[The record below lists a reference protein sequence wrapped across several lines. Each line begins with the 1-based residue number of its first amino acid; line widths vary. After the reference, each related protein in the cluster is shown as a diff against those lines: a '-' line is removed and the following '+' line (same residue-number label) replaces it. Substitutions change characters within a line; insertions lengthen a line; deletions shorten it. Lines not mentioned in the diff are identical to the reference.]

1 MRSTCE
7 DRSAISVLDR
17 TPCARIASL
26 NCAPIEVTGLSA
38 FIALCM
44 TTDMSF
50 QRTAASCESVIPT
63 MATPLKTTLPP
74 ARPAGGASN
83 WAIANSRVDLPQP
96 DSPTMP
102 MNSPRP
108 RSKLTSS
115 TALRLPCLVAY
126 STEMPLTCRI
136 GSPVT
141 GARPTS
147 SASAL
152 DTVPPYR
159 PQRRVADFV
168 ERVVEQGEGGAEDRD
183 PEPGHQRP
191 EVLAGR
197 ECLVVLRPVQHR
209 SPAHRRRVAEAD
221 ELQAGREEDVV
232 HGGAQEGCH
241 DQGCHGGDDL
251 DGDDVDA
258 PLAADPGRLQVVP
271 AAQRQGLGS
280 ELPCAVAVAGD
291 DEDGDQH
298 DHAAV
303 RQVGGDDQQ
312 QREARDD
319 QQRVGDQVEAAVPD
333 PAQVGGGDAHDD

>member
-50 QRTAASCESVIPT
+50 QRTAASCESVSPT
-63 MATPLKTTLPP
+63 MLVPLNTTLPP
-74 ARPAGGASN
+74 ATPAGGLSSC
-83 WAIANSRVDLPQP
+83 AIANSRVDLPQP

-108 RSKLTSS
+108 RSKLTLS

-126 STEMPLTCRI
+126 STLMPLTARI
-136 GSPVT
+136 GSAT
-141 GARPTS
+141 AATRPTS

-159 PQRRVADFV
+159 PQRRVADLV
-168 ERVVEQGEGGAEDRD
+168 ERVVEQGEGRAQDRD
-183 PEPGHQRP
+183 TQSGHQRP
-191 EVLAGR
+191 QVLADRQG
-197 ECLVVLRPVQHR
+197 LVVLRPVQHR
-209 SPAHRRRVAEAD
+209 PPAHRVRVAEAD
-221 ELQAGREEDVV
+221 ELQAGREQHVI
-232 HGGAQEGCH
+232 HGGAEERRD
-241 DQGCHGGDDL
+241 DQGCHGRDDL
-251 DGDDVDA
+251 DRDDVDA
-258 PLAADPGRLQVVP
+258 PLAAHPRRLQVVP
-271 AAQRQGLGS
+271 APQRQSLGPK
-280 ELPCAVAVAGD
+280 LPGAVAVAGD

-298 DHAAV
+298 GHAAI
-303 RQVGGDDQQ
+303 RQVG
-312 QREARDD
+312 RDD
-319 QQRVGDQVEAAVPD
+319 QQ
-333 PAQVGGGDAHDD
+333 